1 MAEHGSRPRIFV
13 PPPLVFVAGW
23 LVAVLLSSRREFEI
37 DAAGASP
44 PQEALGVGLG
54 AAGLL
59 LMLWGGATFLRA
71 RTPVLPV
78 RPARQM
84 VTGGPYRLTRNPMYL
99 GMTGAYLGLA
109 VLLNQAWPV
118 VVLPAVLGILDR
130 FVVRREEA
138 HLHARFGEEYD
149 AYRRRVRRWL

>member
-23 LVAVLLSSRREFEI
+23 LVAVLLSSRLEFQI

-44 PQEALGVGLG
+44 PQEVLGVGLG
-54 AAGLL
+54 AGGLL

-118 VVLPAVLGILDR
+118 VVLPAVLGVLDR